1 MGDVYGI
8 TFYQNEVDTYIFV
21 SDKDSGKVE
30 QWKLNQIENKL
41 SIEKI
46 RTLKFKTLI
55 EGLVSD
61 EYYDKLYV
69 AEENK
74 GLWQINADPNIPK
87 ERKMIFSVSK
97 IFKKDFEGLAL
108 YEKSDG
114 EGSIVV
120 SVQGSNGYALIDR
133 AALILKSFVTI
144 IDGPEVDG
152 TSDTDGIE
160 VSNLGTSKYKK
171 GILVVQDGFNDDGY
185 QNFKIIDW
193 SKISK

>member
-1 MGDVYGI
+1 
-8 TFYQNEVDTYIFV
+8 
-21 SDKDSGKVE
+21 
-30 QWKLNQIENKL
+30 
-41 SIEKI
+41 
-46 RTLKFKTLI
+46 
-55 EGLVSD
+55 
-61 EYYDKLYV
+61 
-69 AEENK
+69 
-74 GLWQINADPNIPK
+74 
-87 ERKMIFSVSK
+87 MIFSVSK

-133 AALILKSFVTI
+133 ASLKLKSFVTI